1 MRCPGGGRQRT
12 TDTVTVRDTV
22 RPVFGTRSTRT
33 RHVPTDLPRTDEPTK
48 VHLDVPLTMLIR
60 MVPCDLRGMARPA
73 AFAMVA
79 ALADRPRRTVTRNG
93 GEADVVSVAAG
104 DVVVVEPTTV
114 VVGDVDVVTAV
125 VSLDCATVDVGAVTG
140 TVVGGDAGG
149 DMVGEVVDEVVD
161 EVDGDVLG
169 TVVVA
174 AVTESVATVAGASRL
189 P

>member
-1 MRCPGGGRQRT
+1 
-12 TDTVTVRDTV
+12 VTVRDTV

-104 DVVVVEPTTV
+104 EVVVEATPAAV
-114 VVGDVDVVTAV
+114 VVDVEVVTAV

-149 DMVGEVVDEVVD
+149 DVVD

>member
-1 MRCPGGGRQRT
+1 
-12 TDTVTVRDTV
+12 
-22 RPVFGTRSTRT
+22 
-33 RHVPTDLPRTDEPTK
+33 
-48 VHLDVPLTMLIR
+48 
-60 MVPCDLRGMARPA
+60 
-73 AFAMVA
+73 MVA

-104 DVVVVEPTTV
+104 EVVVEETPAAV
-114 VVGDVDVVTAV
+114 VVDVAVVTAV

-149 DMVGEVVDEVVD
+149 DVVDEVD

>member
-1 MRCPGGGRQRT
+1 
-12 TDTVTVRDTV
+12 VTVRATV

-104 DVVVVEPTTV
+104 EVVVEATPAAV
-114 VVGDVDVVTAV
+114 VVDVEVVTAV

-149 DMVGEVVDEVVD
+149 DVVD

-174 AVTESVATVAGASRL
+174 EVTESVATVAGASRL

>member
-104 DVVVVEPTTV
+104 EVVVEATPAAV
-114 VVGDVDVVTAV
+114 VVDVEVVTAV

-149 DMVGEVVDEVVD
+149 DVVD

>member
-1 MRCPGGGRQRT
+1 
-12 TDTVTVRDTV
+12 VTVRDTV

-104 DVVVVEPTTV
+104 EVVVEATPAAV
-114 VVGDVDVVTAV
+114 VVDVEVVTAV

-149 DMVGEVVDEVVD
+149 DVVD

-174 AVTESVATVAGASRL
+174 EVTESVATVAGASRL

>member
-1 MRCPGGGRQRT
+1 MRCPGRGRQRT

-22 RPVFGTRSTRT
+22 RPDFGTRSTRT

-48 VHLDVPLTMLIR
+48 AHLDVPLTMLIR

-79 ALADRPRRTVTRNG
+79 ALADRPRRTVTRND
-93 GEADVVSVAAG
+93 GEADVESAAAG
-104 DVVVVEPTTV
+104 EEVVEETPAAVVVDVE
-114 VVGDVDVVTAV
+114 VVTAV

-149 DMVGEVVDEVVD
+149 DVVD

>member
-1 MRCPGGGRQRT
+1 VRCPGGGRQRT

-104 DVVVVEPTTV
+104 EVVVEATPAAV
-114 VVGDVDVVTAV
+114 VVDVEVVTAV

-149 DMVGEVVDEVVD
+149 DVVD

>member
-1 MRCPGGGRQRT
+1 MRCPGGGRQRP
-12 TDTVTVRDTV
+12 TDTVTGRDTV

-149 DMVGEVVDEVVD
+149 EVVDEVVD

>member
-1 MRCPGGGRQRT
+1 MRRPGRGRQRT

-104 DVVVVEPTTV
+104 EVVVEATPAAV
-114 VVGDVDVVTAV
+114 VVDVEVVTAV

-140 TVVGGDAGG
+140 TVVGGDAG
-149 DMVGEVVDEVVD
+149 GEVVDEVVD

>member
-1 MRCPGGGRQRT
+1 
-12 TDTVTVRDTV
+12 VTVRDTV

-79 ALADRPRRTVTRNG
+79 ALADRPRRTVTRSD
-93 GEADVVSVAAG
+93 GETDVVSAAAG
-104 DVVVVEPTTV
+104 EVVVEATPAAV
-114 VVGDVDVVTAV
+114 VVDVDVVTAV

-140 TVVGGDAGG
+140 TVVGGDVA
-149 DMVGEVVDEVVD
+149 
-161 EVDGDVLG
+161 GDVLG

>member
-1 MRCPGGGRQRT
+1 MRCPGRGRQRT
-12 TDTVTVRDTV
+12 TDTVTVRATV

-104 DVVVVEPTTV
+104 EVVVEATPAAV
-114 VVGDVDVVTAV
+114 VVDVEVVTAV

-149 DMVGEVVDEVVD
+149 DVVD

>member
-1 MRCPGGGRQRT
+1 MRCPGRGRQRT
-12 TDTVTVRDTV
+12 TDTVTVRATV

-149 DMVGEVVDEVVD
+149 DVVGEVVD

>member
-1 MRCPGGGRQRT
+1 M

-22 RPVFGTRSTRT
+22 RPFFGTSSTRT

-48 VHLDVPLTMLIR
+48 AHLDVPLTMLIR

-79 ALADRPRRTVTRNG
+79 ALAVRPRRTVTRND
-93 GEADVVSVAAG
+93 GEADVVSAATG
-104 DVVVVEPTTV
+104 DVVVVAPTTV
-114 VVGDVDVVTAV
+114 VVGDVEAVTAV

-140 TVVGGDAGG
+140 TVVGEDVGDAVGG
-149 DMVGEVVDEVVD
+149 TVVAMVGGV
-161 EVDGDVLG
+161 VDGDVLG

-174 AVTESVATVAGASRL
+174 AVTESVATVAGATRL

>member
-60 MVPCDLRGMARPA
+60 MVPWDLRGMARPA

-79 ALADRPRRTVTRNG
+79 ALADRPRRTVTRSD
-93 GEADVVSVAAG
+93 GEADVVSAATG
-104 DVVVVEPTTV
+104 DVVVVAPTTV
-114 VVGDVDVVTAV
+114 VVVDVDVVTAV
-125 VSLDCATVDVGAVTG
+125 VSLGCATVDVGAVTG

-149 DMVGEVVDEVVD
+149 DVVGEVVDEVV
-161 EVDGDVLG
+161 GDVLG

>member
-1 MRCPGGGRQRT
+1 
-12 TDTVTVRDTV
+12 VTVRDTV

-79 ALADRPRRTVTRNG
+79 ALADRPRRTVTRSD
-93 GEADVVSVAAG
+93 GEADVVSAATG
-104 DVVVVEPTTV
+104 DVVVVAPTTV
-114 VVGDVDVVTAV
+114 VVGDVEVVTAV

-140 TVVGGDAGG
+140 TVVGG
-149 DMVGEVVDEVVD
+149 

>member
-104 DVVVVEPTTV
+104 EVVVEATPAAV
-114 VVGDVDVVTAV
+114 VVDVEVVTAV

-149 DMVGEVVDEVVD
+149 DVVDEVD

>member
-1 MRCPGGGRQRT
+1 
-12 TDTVTVRDTV
+12 
-22 RPVFGTRSTRT
+22 
-33 RHVPTDLPRTDEPTK
+33 VPTDLPRTDEPTK

-79 ALADRPRRTVTRNG
+79 ALADRPRRTVTRSD
-93 GEADVVSVAAG
+93 GEADVVSAATG

-140 TVVGGDAGG
+140 TVVGGDVA
-149 DMVGEVVDEVVD
+149 
-161 EVDGDVLG
+161 GDVLG

>member
-1 MRCPGGGRQRT
+1 MRCPGRGRQRT

-79 ALADRPRRTVTRNG
+79 ALADRPRRTVTRSD
-93 GEADVVSVAAG
+93 GEADVVSAATG
-104 DVVVVEPTTV
+104 DVVVVAPTTV

-140 TVVGGDAGG
+140 TVVGGDVA
-149 DMVGEVVDEVVD
+149 
-161 EVDGDVLG
+161 GDVLG